1 MEQPSHDERSRRA
14 RESATLA
21 PETFRGQGLTPSK
34 KLRSPVR
41 SNESSSFAMPTPI
54 PALVVDLKKRTT
66 TDDNDD
72 NNENDDDDDDKEEE
86 VSDPGSSTPKAS
98 SQHLYNHGLPSPPR
112 KYYLKRRKTSSI
124 SSTTTIKPP
133 NPSKQTE
140 NSEQKVID
148 AMIHDLSQIPQ
159 ERDQHASGYVG
170 DDVLRDRGLQLKP
183 ARSLRRERRKARDY
197 HEDDDAGRYYD
208 DTSTDDDKRQK
219 AGE

>member
-1 MEQPSHDERSRRA
+1 MEKPSHDERSRRA
-14 RESATLA
+14 REPATLA
-21 PETFRGQGLTPSK
+21 PETFRGQGLMPAK

-86 VSDPGSSTPKAS
+86 VSDSVSLTTKAS

-133 NPSKQTE
+133 NPSKQTQ
-140 NSEQKVID
+140 NSEQKVLD
-148 AMIHDLSQIPQ
+148 AMIDELTQTLQ
-159 ERDQHASGYVG
+159 ERDQHASGYAG
-170 DDVLRDRGLQLKP
+170 DDVVRDRGLQLKP

-197 HEDDDAGRYYD
+197 HEDDD
-208 DTSTDDDKRQK
+208 DDDKRQK
-219 AGE
+219 VGE